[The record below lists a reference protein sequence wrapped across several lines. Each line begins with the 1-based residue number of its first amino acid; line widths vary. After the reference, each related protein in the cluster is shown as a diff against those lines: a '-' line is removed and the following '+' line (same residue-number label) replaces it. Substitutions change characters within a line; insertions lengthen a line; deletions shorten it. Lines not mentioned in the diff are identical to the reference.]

1 MLYKNIKKIYLKR
14 KKGLQ
19 VPGNKWKN
27 ELQEHAETQRKLLQI
42 TEFLESEN
50 SVVLYFIIV
59 DNCIHRIMPCLLFLR
74 ESRTDGSGQSPS
86 VTLSIITNLEEEMV
100 VRGWQKGGWSLL
112 GRETACSLSKKW
124 TAKTMR
130 GESECKLYLALNIR
144 VLLFY

>member
-1 MLYKNIKKIYLKR
+1 MNSTGIILMISCYTKIYRKYIWKE

-50 SVVLYFIIV
+50 SVVLHFIIV

-86 VTLSIITNLEEEMV
+86 ATEHYHQSRE
-100 VRGWQKGGWSLL
+100 GDGGA
-112 GRETACSLSKKW
+112 GV
-124 TAKTMR
+124 AKRRMKPSGKR
-130 GESECKLYLALNIR
+130 NS
-144 VLLFY
+144 V